1 VWVHLLSCPSVM
13 GQAQLMIINTQPH
26 PILGLGFSL
35 QYGIRLSCILP
46 GRRPPLARR
55 LLSLPA
61 AGALPAAPPLPSAP
75 YRRPRP
81 AAPSSSRSSTT
92 LCRGPRPSRR
102 LHPARPARRGRR
114 VGRPHLGLG
123 RRRSVGFPR
132 RRRATVVTVLRV
144 RRLGRARAATS
155 TD

>member
-81 AAPSSSRSSTT
+81 AAPSSSRSSTM

-102 LHPARPARRGRR
+102 LHPACPARRGRR

-123 RRRSVGFPR
+123 RRHSVGFPR